1 MELYTDGEAWY
12 LAQEGERSGWR
23 WRREGEE
30 WALDRAALSPGAVRA
45 RLEELPASL
54 QEELLAFAARAAAM
68 GTQS

>member
-1 MELYTDGEAWY
+1 MELYSDGVGWY

-30 WALDRAALSPGAVRA
+30 WTVDRAALPAGASRA
-45 RLEELPASL
+45 RLDELPAGL

-68 GTQS
+68 GTQP